1 MNNAQ
6 RLIILPRT
14 GKTDFS
20 LKNLQK
26 IEKGTGY
33 FFLLKAPNY

>member
-20 LKNLQK
+20 LKNLQEIK
-26 IEKGTGY
+26 KGTGY
-33 FFLLKAPNY
+33 FFWKK